1 MEENQKQNQTVQE
14 VPENLTPQQ
23 ALAILVQGVQF
34 AQTKGIYSLTDAEL
48 ISKAVRVFTNT
59 PEEGKEVSPEGLT
72 AEAQAP
78 SETVEEPVAE
88 MEVVAEEVTAENT
101 SAPAE

>member
-1 MEENQKQNQTVQE
+1 MENQNQNQPAGNA

-48 ISKAVRVFTNT
+48 ISKAVRVFT
-59 PEEGKEVSPEGLT
+59 PAEEGKEAEPSAVTEAPANEETVESK
-72 AEAQAP
+72 EAQAP
-78 SETVEEPVAE
+78 MAAVVEADAPSNE
-88 MEVVAEEVTAENT
+88 
-101 SAPAE
+101 APAE